1 LLTYIQTTQRHTKAF
16 TIGFNNWRE
25 KVITKAE
32 RNTLKKAILR
42 ELTGRRGGKPIFD
55 KDGDAIYN
63 GTNLE
68 MVMQCVFD
76 GLNKHTQKKKVE
88 MA

>member
-1 LLTYIQTTQRHTKAF
+1 M
-16 TIGFNNWRE
+16 
-25 KVITKAE
+25 ITKAE

-42 ELTGRRGGKPIFD
+42 ELAGQRGDNPIFN
-55 KDGDAIYN
+55 KDGDAMYN
-63 GTNLE
+63 GINLE

-76 GLNKHTQKKKVE
+76 GLNKHTQKNRVE